1 MLNLHI
7 RYQDLW
13 KHYII
18 KINNIPGLPFTSMMS
33 LCLSAIYHVYIIS
46 VYIDAIFHWNKNFQ
60 FISVFMSPLRTK
72 GDILF

>member
-13 KHYII
+13 KHII
-18 KINNIPGLPFTSMMS
+18 KINNIPGLHFTSMMS

-46 VYIDAIFHWNKNFQ
+46 VYIDAIFH
-60 FISVFMSPLRTK
+60 SE
-72 GDILF
+72 